1 MRLFKSLALAA
12 AVATVAGQAI
22 AGGFAPVVPA
32 PEPVVVVEP
41 TAPRS
46 SFGII
51 LPLVLLGGLVGTSL
65 VALNLPAV
73 LGSLGVES
81 PWLPALTAGAVAA
94 GLILSGM
101 GVRRARRNRAILAT
115 GHESMIASPAL

>member
-12 AVATVAGQAI
+12 AVATVAGQAV

-51 LPLVLLGGLVGTSL
+51 LPLVLLGGLV
-65 VALNLPAV
+65 ALA
-73 LGSLGVES
+73 
-81 PWLPALTAGAVAA
+81 
-94 GLILSGM
+94 
-101 GVRRARRNRAILAT
+101 
-115 GHESMIASPAL
+115 IASEDDDSDTES